1 MECPICEVPFE
12 SEDSVIG
19 HITGSTDEAHKGVG
33 YQQAR
38 ELLDNSSAQD
48 YSSASNYSSKSSA
61 ESSGS
66 VLYESREQAESNT
79 GQSSEQSSNQCCS
92 SPTLTG
98 SAGEMY
104 RLSSGDVVQ
113 LDDGD
118 QICTNCD
125 EVIEA

>member
-12 SEDSVIG
+12 SENSVIG
-19 HITGSTDEAHKGVG
+19 HITGSTDDDHKGIG
-33 YQQAR
+33 FQQAR

-48 YSSASNYSSKSSA
+48 YSSASNHSSESYSS

-66 VLYESREQAESNT
+66 VLYESRQAESNT

-98 SAGEMY
+98 SVGEMY

-113 LDDGD
+113 LDNGD